1 MHFNLVDVAVLVLLI
16 LAAADS
22 ARRGFA
28 FYSSEIVTL
37 AIAAAVALAGFGI
50 LAHLFEQVLAV
61 PALFSRLAASLI
73 LLVIVHGLVQ
83 VVTYPAAV
91 RLDRGLRRRM
101 RGLRY
106 RLLSAAPGAV
116 VAAMVVCLVLGG
128 LEAVPSQLTRRLVGH
143 SASGGI
149 VADLG
154 LGRGPIQALLDPKSR
169 PPLGPA

>member
-1 MHFNLVDVAVLVLLI
+1 MVDLAVAALLV
-16 LAAADS
+16 LAAADG

-37 AIAAAVALAGFGI
+37 AIAAGAALAGFGFV
-50 LAHLFEQVLAV
+50 ANLFEQVLAV
-61 PALFSRLAASLI
+61 PPLFSRLAASLLI
-73 LLVIVHGLVQ
+73 LVVVHGLVQ
-83 VVTYPAAV
+83 AVAHPAAV
-91 RLDRGLRRRM
+91 RLDRGIRHRV

-106 RLLSAAPGAV
+106 RLLSALPGAV

-128 LEAVPSQLTRRLVGH
+128 LEAVPSQLTRRLVGE
-143 SASGGI
+143 SASGGV

-154 LGRGPIQALLDPKSR
+154 LGRGPIQALLDPSAR